1 MKMKLGQKLTL
12 AAGLMFASVLVYEAP
27 FEANAANS
35 QSQVVF
41 APINEPPVIGNEP
54 ARIDFPLL
62 LLELGMVAFVGGETY
77 YIANSQKRAQFTAN
91 ALAQL

>member
-1 MKMKLGQKLTL
+1 MRRAPSISFIQEKPVMKMKLGQKLTL

-54 ARIDFPLL
+54 ARIDF
-62 LLELGMVAFVGGETY
+62 ELPPKFRLPRGGY
-77 YIANSQKRAQFTAN
+77 KLN
-91 ALAQL
+91 

>member
-62 LLELGMVAFVGGETY
+62 LLELGMVAFVGGGIY
-77 YIANSQKRAQFTAN
+77 FASGQYRSRRPGSQ
-91 ALAQL
+91 